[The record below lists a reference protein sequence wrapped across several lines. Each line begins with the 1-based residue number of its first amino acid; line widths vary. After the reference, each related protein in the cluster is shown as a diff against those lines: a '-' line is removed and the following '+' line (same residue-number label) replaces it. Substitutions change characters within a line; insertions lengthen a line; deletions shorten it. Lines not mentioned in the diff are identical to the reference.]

1 MAERWL
7 GGKRTEAKPDR
18 GLGIKLVDPNSDR
31 GLGIKQVDPTFE
43 RRLGGKLNAYV
54 PRGAQYDYKPPSVFA
69 RYKVL
74 TGVFLALALFLMGYW
89 MFVSRRPHAA
99 AVQPAPARSAT
110 APASAPQMPQDQ
122 PVYIEPLPSK

>member
-7 GGKRTEAKPDR
+7 GGKRTEPKLDQ
-18 GLGIKLVDPNSDR
+18 GLGMRLGVKPADPSS
-31 GLGIKQVDPTFE
+31 E

-74 TGVFLALALFLMGYW
+74 TGVFLALALFLMSYW
-89 MFVSRRPHAA
+89 MFVSRQPPAA
-99 AVQPAPARSAT
+99 AVQPAPLKSAPRSAPT
-110 APASAPQMPQDQ
+110 PAPQMPQDQ
-122 PVYIEPLPSK
+122 PVYIEPLPAK

>member
-7 GGKRTEAKPDR
+7 GSKRTEPKPDR
-18 GLGIKLVDPNSDR
+18 RLGIKLA
-31 GLGIKQVDPTFE
+31 DPTSE

-54 PRGAQYDYKPPSVFA
+54 PPGAQYDYKPPSVFA

-74 TGVFLALALFLMGYW
+74 TGVFVALALFLMSYW
-89 MFVSRRPHAA
+89 ILVSRRPHAA
-99 AVQPAPARSAT
+99 AVQPAPLKSV
-110 APASAPQMPQDQ
+110 PQMPQDQ